1 MRSVIGI
8 DLGGTSIYG
17 GIINEKGEILKR
29 AERETGTGLGK
40 KEVLNRISE
49 VINEL
54 LMGEIV
60 YGIGIGTPG
69 FIDSEQ
75 GKVLSIG
82 GNIEDWA
89 GTNIKGELSKV
100 FKDIPIFVENDAN
113 VAGICESWIGAGKS
127 LKTFVMITLGTGVG
141 GAIYTSK
148 EGIWHGHRYQGAELG
163 HVILYPKG
171 RPCNCGQY
179 GCVERYISGRAVE
192 ELYKEKTGIEKK
204 GRDIF
209 KESIS
214 DQVSMN
220 LIDDFAENLAIYIVS
235 LKNIFDPE
243 GIIIGGG
250 VINSKEYWWNK
261 TLEYYQEYSNDPVGM
276 EILPA
281 IYLNDAG
288 MIGAAKVVLDKI
300 K

>member
-1 MRSVIGI
+1 MNNVIGI

-17 GIINEKGEILKR
+17 GVINENGEIIKR
-29 AERETGTGLGK
+29 AERETGTSLGK
-40 KEVLNRISE
+40 REVLNRITQ

-54 LMGEIV
+54 LNGQTIQ
-60 YGIGIGTPG
+60 GIGIGTPG

-89 GTNIKGELSKV
+89 DTDIKGELSKE
-100 FKDIPIFVENDAN
+100 FINMPIFIENDAN
-113 VAGICESWIGAGKS
+113 VAGICESWIGAGKH
-127 LKTFVMITLGTGVG
+127 LKSFVMLTLGTGVG

-148 EGIWHGHRYQGAELG
+148 EGIWHGHRFQGAELG
-163 HVILYPKG
+163 HAILYPKG
-171 RPCNCGQY
+171 RPCNCGQM
-179 GCVERYISGRAVE
+179 GCVEKYISGKAIE
-192 ELYKEKTGIEKK
+192 ELYREKTGIEMK
-204 GRDIF
+204 GKDIF
-209 KESIS
+209 KQSVNDEIIKA
-214 DQVSMN
+214 
-220 LIDDFAENLAIYIVS
+220 LINDFAENLAIYIVS

-243 GIIIGGG
+243 AIIIGGG
-250 VINSKEYWWNK
+250 VINSKEYWWNNV
-261 TLEYYQEYSNDPVGM
+261 LEYYKKYSNDPLGM

-288 MIGAAKVVLDKI
+288 MIGAAKIVLNKI

>member
-1 MRSVIGI
+1 MKKVIGI

-17 GIINEKGEILKR
+17 GIINEKGEIIKR

-40 KEVLNRISE
+40 IEVLNRIME
-49 VINEL
+49 VIKEL
-54 LMGEIV
+54 LNGQVVE
-60 YGIGIGTPG
+60 GIGIGTPG
-69 FIDSEQ
+69 FIDSEE

-89 GTNIKGELSKV
+89 GTDIKGELSKV
-100 FKDIPIFVENDAN
+100 FKNLPIFVENDAN
-113 VAGICESWIGAGKS
+113 VAGICEGWIGAGKD
-127 LKTFVMITLGTGVG
+127 LETFVMITLGTGVG
-141 GAIYTSK
+141 GAILTSK

-163 HVILYPKG
+163 HVILYPNG
-171 RPCNCGQY
+171 RPCNCGQN

-192 ELYKEKTGIEKK
+192 IIYKEKTGMDMK
-204 GRDIF
+204 GKDIF
-209 KESIS
+209 KNSLNDEIS
-214 DQVSMN
+214 KN
-220 LIDDFAENLAIYIVS
+220 LINDFAENLAIYIVS

-261 TLEYYQEYSNDPVGM
+261 TLEYYKKYSNNPEGM

-288 MIGAAKVVLDKI
+288 MIGAGKIVFNKI

>member
-1 MRSVIGI
+1 MKKVIGI

-17 GIINEKGEILKR
+17 GIITEKGEIIKR

-40 KEVLNRISE
+40 VEVLNRIIE

-54 LMGEIV
+54 LNGQVVE
-60 YGIGIGTPG
+60 GIGIGTPG
-69 FIDSEQ
+69 FIDSEE

-82 GNIEDWA
+82 GNIEGWA
-89 GTNIKGELSKV
+89 GTDIKGELSKV
-100 FKDIPIFVENDAN
+100 FKDLPIFVENDAN
-113 VAGICESWIGAGKS
+113 VAGICESWIGSGKD
-127 LKTFVMITLGTGVG
+127 LETFVMITLGTGVG

-171 RPCNCGQY
+171 RPCNCGQN

-192 ELYKEKTGIEKK
+192 IIYKEETGIDMK
-204 GRDIF
+204 GKDIF
-209 KESIS
+209 KNSLNDEIS
-214 DQVSMN
+214 KN
-220 LIDDFAENLAIYIVS
+220 LINDFAENLAIYIVS

-261 TLEYYQEYSNDPVGM
+261 TLEYYEKYSNNPEGM
-276 EILPA
+276 KILPA

-288 MIGAAKVVLDKI
+288 MIGAGKVVFNKI

>member
-1 MRSVIGI
+1 MRNVIGI
-8 DLGGTSIYG
+8 DLGGTSILG
-17 GIINEKGEILKR
+17 GVINENGEIIKR
-29 AERETGTGLGK
+29 ADRETGTGLGK
-40 KEVLNRISE
+40 IEVLNRISQ
-49 VINEL
+49 VISEL
-54 LMGEIV
+54 LVGQVVE
-60 YGIGIGTPG
+60 GIGIGTPG
-69 FIDSEQ
+69 FIDSEA

-82 GNIEDWA
+82 GNIENWA
-89 GTNIKGELSKV
+89 GTDIKGELSKIYN
-100 FKDIPIFVENDAN
+100 DIPIFVENDAN
-113 VAGICESWIGAGKS
+113 VAGICESWIGAGSS

-141 GAIYTSK
+141 GAIYTTK

-171 RPCNCGQY
+171 RPCNCGQN

-192 ELYKEKTGIEKK
+192 ELYKETTGIEMK

-209 KESIS
+209 KNSVFDETSK
-214 DQVSMN
+214 N

-250 VINSKEYWWNK
+250 VINSKEYWWDK
-261 TLEYYQEYSNDPVGM
+261 TIDYYKKYSNNPEGM
-276 EILPA
+276 QILPA

-288 MIGAAKVVLDKI
+288 MIGAAKVVFDKI